1 MADNKEAVRT
11 MLAEILAPLFAV
23 EGGHVYLVS
32 VDKKKVALHLTGTLS
47 GSPATHMVTRRV
59 VEPAIK
65 AVSPKLE
72 VIVTSGWS
80 VPEGA
85 QLIEAEA
92 G

>member
-1 MADNKEAVRT
+1 MADKKEAVRSV
-11 MLAEILAPLFAV
+11 LAEILAPLFAV
-23 EGGHVYLVS
+23 EGGQVYLVS
-32 VDKKKVALHLTGTLS
+32 VDKKKVALHLAGTLS

-65 AVSPKLE
+65 AVSSKLQ
-72 VIVTSGWS
+72 VVVTSGWS

-85 QLIEAEA
+85 QLIEAD